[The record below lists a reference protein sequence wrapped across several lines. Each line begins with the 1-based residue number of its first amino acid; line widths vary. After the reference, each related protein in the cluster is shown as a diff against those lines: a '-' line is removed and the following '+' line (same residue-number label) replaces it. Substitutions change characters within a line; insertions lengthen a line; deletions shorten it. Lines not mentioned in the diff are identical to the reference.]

1 MENGMMGYGM
11 GSGMM
16 GPNYGMGNGMMGRGY
31 GMGNGTMRPNYGYN
45 QQYRQP
51 RKPINEK
58 DARGIVEN
66 YLNSTRNPNLKLGKI
81 KDEGSAFE
89 VDIVTK
95 SDGTLVDRL
104 LVSKGTGRLR
114 SAY

>member
-1 MENGMMGYGM
+1 
-11 GSGMM
+11 
-16 GPNYGMGNGMMGRGY
+16 
-31 GMGNGTMRPNYGYN
+31 
-45 QQYRQP
+45 
-51 RKPINEK
+51 
-58 DARGIVEN
+58 VEN